1 MKVLFICLG
10 EGWAGGEVYSKYLME
25 NYEYRGILSGCFS
38 SRLEHRDC
46 TKNFIQISRKF
57 ADFKYSAKLINEF
70 TEQNHVDV
78 IHFNGYRAIYLS
90 HLLNKNNKIKYIAT
104 KHLPFQDRASF
115 NIGCLLKKT
124 ISPFV
129 FKSMN
134 RLICVSS
141 AEKFDYPR
149 RLMSSAVVI
158 PNGTPKVDISSG
170 SKKNETSFNFLY
182 FARLE
187 KHKGLN
193 DLLVAFKNLSARNDH
208 NIKLY
213 VAGKG
218 GLESYLIKFLATNPT
233 LNIEYLGFVS
243 DKPTV
248 FINANCLVLPSSK
261 EGMPL
266 SIIEAMSVGMPTV
279 AYDIDGVNEVVRDD
293 ITGWLC
299 PHGDVAAL
307 ESKMLLAVADKAS
320 YKQKSMQSLL
330 LYAQHHTIEVMADAT
345 IEAYKANN

>member
-1 MKVLFICLG
+1 MKVLFVCLG
-10 EGWAGGEVYSKYLME
+10 AGWAGGEVYSKYLME
-25 NYEYRGILSGCFS
+25 YYEERGILSGCFS
-38 SRLEHRDC
+38 SRLEHSDSA
-46 TKNFIQISRKF
+46 KNFIQISRNF
-57 ADFKYSAKLINEF
+57 SDYKYSAKLINTF
-70 TEQNHVDV
+70 IKKGNVDV
-78 IHFNGYRAIYLS
+78 VHFSGYRAIYLS
-90 HLLNKNNKIKYIAT
+90 HLLNKHDGVKYIAT

-115 NIGCLLKKT
+115 NLGCEVKKI

-129 FKSMN
+129 FKSMDK
-134 RLICVSS
+134 LICVSA

-149 RLMSSAVVI
+149 SLVNRAVVI
-158 PNGTPKVDISSG
+158 PNGTPKVDISSEC
-170 SKKNETSFNFLY
+170 KNNETSFNFLY

-193 DLLVAFKNLSARNDH
+193 DLLTAFKNLSERHEHD
-208 NIKLY
+208 IKLY

-218 GLESYLIKFLATNPT
+218 SLESYLLRFLALNPT

-243 DKPTV
+243 DKPPV
-248 FINANCLVLPSSK
+248 LINADCLVLPSSK

-307 ESKMLLAVADKAS
+307 ESKMLLAVADKVA
-320 YKQKSMQSLL
+320 YQKKSIESLL
-330 LYAQHHTIEVMADAT
+330 LYEKYHTIEVMAEST
-345 IEAYKANN
+345 IEAYKADC